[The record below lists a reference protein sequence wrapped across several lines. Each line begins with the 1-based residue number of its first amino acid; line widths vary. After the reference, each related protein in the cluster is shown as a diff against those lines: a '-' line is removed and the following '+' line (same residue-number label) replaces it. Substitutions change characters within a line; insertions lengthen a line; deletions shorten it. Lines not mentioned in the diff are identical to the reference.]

1 MDTTVLIAEDIPQ
14 LCELSRDSLTQ
25 SGYRVLT
32 AAGGVECLS
41 IIRHESPAILVASVD
56 LLWGG
61 VDGLLECLRAESRW
75 RTLPAVLL
83 TGCAAAANIAALFE
97 LPCSYRYL
105 RKPFSMDELL
115 DSVRAIESRFADLEQ
130 LECLIRR
137 DFAMRVHNFRLHACD
152 KGLVLEGR
160 TKTYY
165 GKQLVQHALMD
176 DTDCPIHANNIVV
189 G

>member
-1 MDTTVLIAEDIPQ
+1 M
-14 LCELSRDSLTQ
+14 SSL
-25 SGYRVLT
+25 RT
-32 AAGGVECLS
+32 ANE
-41 IIRHESPAILVASVD
+41 IDR
-56 LLWGG
+56 
-61 VDGLLECLRAESRW
+61 
-75 RTLPAVLL
+75 PAV
-83 TGCAAAANIAALFE
+83 AN
-97 LPCSYRYL
+97 
-105 RKPFSMDELL
+105 
-115 DSVRAIESRFADLEQ
+115 VEQ